1 MNDLKSEVMSM
12 LVPQIQVICGG
23 EVGESVID
31 ALTLALAPYDLTKTE
46 RSIVVYDGT
55 DKGLIGRYFVAKQA
69 LGLSPNSLK
78 HYRKTIAD
86 FLNSTQKHIKDIT
99 TEDVRLYITYKKM
112 NGAGA
117 CYQNNIRLCLSS
129 FFSFLHEEGLITSN
143 PISRIKKIRQPKI
156 VKEPF
161 TEQEVELMRNKAAGL
176 RDKSIIDF
184 LYSTGCRVSEMTGA
198 DKSDIDWDNSRVLV
212 KGKGSK
218 FRWVYLNARASV
230 SLKAYLDSRSD
241 TSPALFVGKSKSR
254 RSSDNN
260 PARLTKSG
268 VEVMIRNLGK
278 SLSIEKAHPHRFRRT
293 AATVALRR
301 GMPIEQVSKIL
312 GHASLNT
319 TTIYASS
326 TQDDLAIA
334 HRKYLS

>member
-1 MNDLKSEVMSM
+1 MSDLKSEVMAV
-12 LVPQIQVICGG
+12 LVPQILMICGREMG
-23 EVGESVID
+23 SEVVD
-31 ALTLALAPYDLTKTE
+31 AVTLALAPYDLTKTE
-46 RSIVVYDGT
+46 RNLVVYDGT

-69 LGLSPNSLK
+69 IGLSPNSLNQ
-78 HYRKTIAD
+78 YRKTLSD
-86 FLNSTQKHIKDIT
+86 FLATVQKHIKDIT
-99 TEDVRLYITYKKM
+99 TEDVRLYITRKKM
-112 NGAGA
+112 SGAGA

-129 FFSFLHEEGLITSN
+129 FFSFLHEEGLISLN
-143 PISRIKKIRQPKI
+143 PISRIKKIRQPKV

-161 TEQEVELMRNKAAGL
+161 TEQEVEQMRNATDNL
-176 RDKSIIDF
+176 RDKAIIDF
-184 LYSTGCRVSEMTGA
+184 LFSTGCRVSEMTGV
-198 DKSDIDWDNSRVLV
+198 DKSDVDWDKGRVLV

-230 SLKAYLDSRSD
+230 SLKAYLDSRTDSAM
-241 TSPALFVGKSKSR
+241 ALFVGKSGSR
-254 RSSDNN
+254 KDPDKN
-260 PARLTKSG
+260 PARLAKSG
-268 VEVMIRNLGK
+268 VEVMVRTLGK
-278 SLSIEKAHPHRFRRT
+278 SLGIEKVHPHRFRRT

-319 TTIYASS
+319 TTIYANS